1 MTGKII
7 EKILFMM
14 FTRISPE
21 LREWIKKELNVLAEK
36 AKKTKNPFD
45 DMFVEFLKA
54 IVNSD

>member
-14 FTRISPE
+14 FTRVSPE
-21 LREWIKKELNVLAEK
+21 LREWIKKELDVLEGK

-45 DMFVEFLKA
+45 DMFIAMLKTLL
-54 IVNSD
+54 NSD